1 VDGRV
6 KPGHDGIWS
15 GGPRSSHDA
24 RIVGCG
30 ANARRQFPRRDPCM
44 TPAERLAR
52 ARLARTSGIGPH
64 TYRRLLARFPT
75 AAEAI
80 EALPGLARAG
90 GRAEPLRVV
99 SASDVERE
107 MARLAK
113 LGGRML
119 VLDEPDYPEMLTL
132 LEDAPPVISILGD
145 PAVFTTRAVG
155 LVGARNAS
163 ANGQRMAEML
173 AADLAMHGIVVV
185 SGLARGVDTAAHTG
199 AMHTGRTIAAVAGGV
214 DQPYPTENTALQARI
229 AENGAVVAEAPLGTA
244 AQSRHFPRRN
254 RVIAGLSLGVVV
266 VEAARHSGSL
276 ITAQMALDADRGVY
290 AVPGSPLDP
299 RCQGSNDL
307 IKAGATLVAQAS
319 DVLEALPEMPAAARV
334 RLPLGFDE
342 TQALWD
348 GPPEPEADMKRA
360 RQAIVALLGPEPTQV
375 DDLVRRCQFS
385 TSAVMAV
392 LLELELAGR
401 VETMPGHKIALLD
414 TPRNS

>member
-1 VDGRV
+1 
-6 KPGHDGIWS
+6 
-15 GGPRSSHDA
+15 
-24 RIVGCG
+24 
-30 ANARRQFPRRDPCM
+30 
-44 TPAERLAR
+44 
-52 ARLARTSGIGPH
+52 
-64 TYRRLLARFPT
+64 
-75 AAEAI
+75 
-80 EALPGLARAG
+80 
-90 GRAEPLRVV
+90 
-99 SASDVERE
+99 
-107 MARLAK
+107 
-113 LGGRML
+113 
-119 VLDEPDYPEMLTL
+119 
-132 LEDAPPVISILGD
+132 
-145 PAVFTTRAVG
+145 
-155 LVGARNAS
+155 
-163 ANGQRMAEML
+163 MAEML

-214 DQPYPTENTALQARI
+214 DQPYPPENTALQARI
-229 AENGAVVAEAPLGTA
+229 AENGAVIAEAPFGTA

-276 ITAQMALDADRGVY
+276 ITAQMALDADRAVY

-307 IKAGATLVAQAS
+307 IKNGATLVGQAS

-342 TQALWD
+342 AQALWD

-360 RQAIVALLGPEPTQV
+360 RQAIIALLGPEPTQV

-401 VETMPGHKIALLD
+401 VETMQGHKIALLD
-414 TPRNS
+414 TPRNP

>member
-1 VDGRV
+1 MTKAGMT
-6 KPGHDGIWS
+6 
-15 GGPRSSHDA
+15 
-24 RIVGCG
+24 
-30 ANARRQFPRRDPCM
+30 DP
-44 TPAERLAR
+44 ERLAR
-52 ARLARTSGIGPH
+52 IRLARTSGVGPLI
-64 TYRRLLARFPT
+64 YRRLLARFGT
-75 AAEAI
+75 AADAL

-90 GRAEPLRVV
+90 GRADALKPVAV
-99 SASDVERE
+99 SDIERE
-107 MARLAK
+107 TARLAK
-113 LGGRML
+113 LGGRMR

-145 PAVFTTRAVG
+145 PAVFAARAVG

-173 AADLAMHGIVVV
+173 AADLAIHGIVIV

-199 AMHTGRTIAAVAGGV
+199 AMHTGRTVAAVAGGV
-214 DQPYPTENTALQARI
+214 DQPYPTENAALQARI
-229 AENGAVVAEAPLGTA
+229 AETGAIIAEAPLGTA

-254 RVIAGLSLGVVV
+254 RVIAGLSLGIVV

-276 ITAQMALDADRGVY
+276 ITAQMALDADRAVY

-299 RCQGSNDL
+299 RCHGSNDL

-319 DVLEALPEMPAAARV
+319 DVLDVLPERPEAARV
-334 RLPLGFDE
+334 RLPLGFAE
-342 TQALWD
+342 AQALWTE
-348 GPPEPEADMKRA
+348 PPEPETDMKRA
-360 RQAIVALLGPEPTQV
+360 RQAIIALLGPEPTQV

-414 TPRNS
+414 TPRTP